1 MQETM
6 TVSIL
11 QQSCIKLDGL
21 VSELN
26 DFMHKAV
33 TNMDMLQIQFNMLYL
48 GHLSPS
54 TIPSN
59 EFRKL
64 LVGIQSHLRFY
75 LELPSYPEENIWDFY
90 NVLSYHSVLDGIKIC
105 AVLSIL
111 LLDANAKFKI
121 FSVHYL
127 PIALSTKISQSNS
140 NMIAIYEATSIA
152 INRNKT
158 KFAS

>member
-6 TVSIL
+6 TVSVFL
-11 QQSCIKLDGL
+11 QSCIKLDGL
-21 VSELN
+21 VSELT
-26 DFMHKAV
+26 DFMHKDV

-75 LELPSYPEENIWDFY
+75 LELPSYPEEIWGISITYFHAT
-90 NVLSYHSVLDGIKIC
+90 LSWMGLRFVKYYRY
-105 AVLSIL
+105 
-111 LLDANAKFKI
+111 
-121 FSVHYL
+121 HYL
-127 PIALSTKISQSNS
+127 MLMLNS
-140 NMIAIYEATSIA
+140 RYLVFIICL
-152 INRNKT
+152 
-158 KFAS
+158 